1 MLTFFFWICIANRLF
16 SCCLGACMVKVSC
29 NAILFGM
36 SSSNLSPFQE
46 YLVHSTLPD
55 DQDLVHM
62 LLVEGCMV
70 LWQSAMYQL
79 CCAHPISCW
88 WRVVRMADGEVGR
101 KVCQGVMVFFI
112 YWFGH
117 TLTSN
122 LSFLACQ
129 MLFPSLHDHPTI
141 PTYQKKP
148 MIKEEHGLTL
158 MNNDGQGAVATAIDP
173 VKNVKG
179 MYHLLDLICESALH
193 TIISVSL
200 GPWLPRLRIWDI
212 PISDVR

>member
-1 MLTFFFWICIANRLF
+1 
-16 SCCLGACMVKVSC
+16 
-29 NAILFGM
+29 
-36 SSSNLSPFQE
+36 
-46 YLVHSTLPD
+46 
-55 DQDLVHM
+55 
-62 LLVEGCMV
+62 
-70 LWQSAMYQL
+70 
-79 CCAHPISCW
+79 
-88 WRVVRMADGEVGR
+88 MADGEVGR

-173 VKNVKG
+173 VKNAKAI
-179 MYHLLDLICESALH
+179 YHLLALIHKSPPP
-193 TIISVSL
+193 TIISLSL
-200 GPWLPRLRIWDI
+200 APSL
-212 PISDVR
+212 